1 MYSVEDLLISHGYK
15 ISSNNNV
22 PPSHSSSSQEQ
33 RPPTRSSSRCEITDK
48 RTGHGSVNGYKT
60 DCVYGGGVN
69 QTSSRGVPSDTE
81 IRDKN
86 QRTEGDNANL
96 VDGHSPRGTLT
107 SDSGFHDAHREIYT
121 HLRPESEV
129 SYWRRRGQ
137 DFNMLLDYVDIREPQ
152 GKQLGG
158 QHKAEGM
165 QRRPE
170 SALTTEEHRRER
182 QRRADSARARE
193 RELALYQWK
202 MAAERKYQSL
212 GTEEWRPAVG
222 IGRHMSESEGERW
235 AKEQRQPRTA
245 EGAVPPRTKAKSQSL
260 PRMAMPSDSIQYLS
274 MSSSVQDPGGNYR
287 INGHQS
293 RVPQGRNLSEGE
305 SRERWVDNS
314 RSGVQSAPPSK
325 PRFSRPLRPPSY
337 EVHQQMRGSSEMLSG
352 DFVPHPRDRT
362 PLPFSRQD
370 YFSQE
375 LGGSGMEPPGYIP
388 PPSYRRQPVIRGGHR
403 TYANSMGN
411 YQYRGDPYMQGP
423 AMAEVQEWFM
433 RQTGVAWPD
442 NYRDGRRSMPCRRQA
457 YPGYVE
463 EHMGNIQYIPFD
475 DPRVRHISGG
485 KIDGNSLTDAD
496 KIRNI
501 RKDIPITSSSEK
513 SPEDSAFLLSGKS
526 FSSTEASNSNISD
539 CVNEAVIHKEVSG
552 EVINSKSTND
562 ENSNSFPASP
572 DYSSIFQTTSSQ
584 QKPSINHRLCKTVT
598 QVKTFEA
605 QTAAENKKNKKKVK
619 ETMFCLVSVP
629 VNMAVNKEATDPN
642 NNEKVSSLIVAPL
655 ENSVTQHCNKD
666 MPKIANSN
674 VQLIQ
679 SSSSLNTKRT
689 KKAPLRKEAI
699 DIWSLQAS
707 ADKELCYAGSWPGDQ
722 YKNQETQTG
731 SLEGSRNTNAQ
742 TTQTQVTCDPP
753 LSTDSGTATECSV
766 NYKCPIKVQRNFN
779 LSSNSAFYQTQT
791 ASSSS
796 IKSPDQVITTPS
808 PPSPDRQPP
817 LGKNA
822 SKRHA
827 LNGQEA
833 FGQFLLKPV
842 NRRPWDAIGELESF
856 NKELQDLNA
865 KQQTTDQTIEDLDEA
880 LRNILEVDNM
890 GTEFIRPE
898 LATHRIRSELA
909 MHSLQQHKEINPE
922 QQLKNENLDFRS
934 DLEHRVVTHTGK
946 DFREV
951 GSAFSLPSGRIVNPY
966 ISPRQEMDGG
976 FENYEVLSMIQDD
989 PKSNRMDIP
998 VPKESLLKDVGLTV
1012 YTAVPD
1018 SVKLG
1023 SPVLLSPES
1032 PMLTSP
1038 SDNSETCEVLQIT
1051 SSDSGGDQNANSPD
1065 LSTNH
1070 KCSNSNIIFAIKP
1083 DHKKVSESSKVNT
1096 GSERSPR
1103 SHGVRRQHFTFLANY
1118 DNADYDDDPYLSNEK
1133 TIADEHL
1140 EALLS
1145 QEKANS
1151 MASEDL
1157 SNLYQIQCAKV
1168 IPVHE
1173 SIEQRAARILGIA
1186 VPAEA
1191 LVISQ
1196 DCCKQD
1202 QENEHHDKES
1212 MEKAELVMQTK
1223 TIRPNEET
1231 QNVSREYK
1239 QVIET
1244 TVHTHIRLM
1253 ENDPVIGQDHDS
1265 TEAKFCKDS
1274 HSSLVL
1280 DLPEF
1285 PPNNLRL
1292 SLPVTEDE
1300 DLILSVCGGE
1310 KKVPPAADMCEGQP
1324 DKSIVYHPSSVCR
1337 NEEMSAERIN
1347 PAVEDESMSCV
1358 SGFKKE
1364 IQKGRGEEEIG
1375 KEETEN
1381 RVQEDKVL
1389 EGVEDQFVSNEMRVN
1404 AEWQAA
1410 FEKKIDEDIDR
1421 TRDEEEETKEEIVE
1435 TIIKSPQSMGCLSP
1449 VSQSRSA
1456 TVVKRE
1462 ITLPDT
1468 FSMAADSDSLE
1479 DDEIHS
1485 VSDSYDP
1492 SRVETV

>member
-1 MYSVEDLLISHGYK
+1 M
-15 ISSNNNV
+15 
-22 PPSHSSSSQEQ
+22 
-33 RPPTRSSSRCEITDK
+33 
-48 RTGHGSVNGYKT
+48 
-60 DCVYGGGVN
+60 
-69 QTSSRGVPSDTE
+69 
-81 IRDKN
+81 
-86 QRTEGDNANL
+86 
-96 VDGHSPRGTLT
+96 
-107 SDSGFHDAHREIYT
+107 YT
-121 HLRPESEV
+121 HPRPEHNV
-129 SYWRRRGQ
+129 AYWRRQGQ

-158 QHKAEGM
+158 HKAEGM

-222 IGRHMSESEGERW
+222 IGQHMSESGGERW
-235 AKEQRQPRTA
+235 AQEQRRPRTA

-274 MSSSVQDPGGNYR
+274 MSSSGQDPRGSYR
-287 INGHQS
+287 TNGHQS
-293 RVPQGRNLSEGE
+293 RVLQGRSLSEGE
-305 SRERWVDNS
+305 SRERWTDNS
-314 RSGVQSAPPSK
+314 RSCVQSAPPSK

-370 YFSQE
+370 YFAQE

-433 RQTGVAWPD
+433 RQTGMAWPD

-457 YPGYVE
+457 YPGYGE
-463 EHMGNIQYIPFD
+463 EHIGNVQYIPFD

-485 KIDGNSLTDAD
+485 RMDGNSLTDAD

-501 RKDIPITSSSEK
+501 RKDVPITSTSEK
-513 SPEDSAFLLSGKS
+513 SPDDSAFLLSGKP

-539 CVNEAVIHKEVSG
+539 CVNEAVMHKEVSG

-562 ENSNSFPASP
+562 ENSNRYPAIP
-572 DYSSIFQTTSSQ
+572 DYLNAFQITSQHQASQ
-584 QKPSINHRLCKTVT
+584 QKPSIDQQFCDTVT

-605 QTAAENKKNKKKVK
+605 QTAAENKKNKKKIK

-629 VNMAVNKEATDPN
+629 INMVASKEDTDPN
-642 NNEKVSSLIVAPL
+642 NNEKVSSLVAVPT
-655 ENSVTQHCNKD
+655 ENSVIQLCSKD

-674 VQLIQ
+674 EQLIQ

-689 KKAPLRKEAI
+689 KRAPLRKEII
-699 DIWSLQAS
+699 DVWSLQAS

-731 SLEGSRNTNAQ
+731 SLEGSRNTNVQ
-742 TTQTQVTCDPP
+742 NPQTQVTCDPP
-753 LSTDSGTATECSV
+753 SSTDSGLGTECSV
-766 NYKCPIKVQRNFN
+766 NYKCPIKVQKNFN
-779 LSSNSAFYQTQT
+779 LSSSSAFSRTKT

-796 IKSPDQVITTPS
+796 IKSPVQVITTPS
-808 PPSPDRQPP
+808 PPSPDRQLLLRKSAHKPQ
-817 LGKNA
+817 A
-822 SKRHA
+822 V
-827 LNGQEA
+827 NGQEA

-856 NKELQDLNA
+856 NKELQDQNA
-865 KQQTTDQTIEDLDEA
+865 KQQTTDQAIEDLDEA
-880 LRNILEVDNM
+880 LKSILEVDNTS
-890 GTEFIRPE
+890 TEFSGPE
-898 LATHRIRSELA
+898 LATHRVK
-909 MHSLQQHKEINPE
+909 QQHTERSPE
-922 QQLKNENLDFRS
+922 QHLKNDSLDFRS
-934 DLEHRVVTHTGK
+934 DLEHIGVSLTGK

-951 GSAFSLPSGRIVNPY
+951 GSAFSTPMGQFVNPD
-966 ISPRQEMDGG
+966 IPPRQDMDSG
-976 FENYEVLSMIQDD
+976 FVNYEVLSMMQDE
-989 PKSNRMDIP
+989 PMLNRLDIP

-1012 YTAVPD
+1012 YTAIPD
-1018 SVKLG
+1018 SVKLE
-1023 SPVLLSPES
+1023 SPVGLSPES

-1038 SDNSETCEVLQIT
+1038 SDNSETCEASQIT
-1051 SSDSGGDQNANSPD
+1051 SSDSGGDQNTNSPD
-1065 LSTNH
+1065 FSAKH
-1070 KCSNSNIIFAIKP
+1070 KHSNSNISFANKP
-1083 DHKKVSESSKVNT
+1083 DHKKASENSKVIT
-1096 GSERSPR
+1096 GSERSPHI
-1103 SHGVRRQHFTFLANY
+1103 HGVRSQHFTFMANY

-1151 MASEDL
+1151 MPTEDL
-1157 SNLYQIQCAKV
+1157 SNLYQIQCAKG

-1173 SIEQRAARILGIA
+1173 SIEQRAARILGIV

-1191 LVISQ
+1191 LVVSQ
-1196 DCCKQD
+1196 DGCKQD
-1202 QENEHHDKES
+1202 QAYEHGDKQSE
-1212 MEKAELVMQTK
+1212 EKAEFVMQTM

-1231 QNVSREYK
+1231 QHVSREYE

-1244 TVHTHIRLM
+1244 SVHIHEPM
-1253 ENDPVIGQDHDS
+1253 EKIDPAIGEHHGSAGDKS
-1265 TEAKFCKDS
+1265 SKES
-1274 HSSLVL
+1274 HTTCLVL

-1300 DLILSVCGGE
+1300 DLTLSVCGGE
-1310 KKVPPAADMCEGQP
+1310 KKVTPAADMSEGQP

-1337 NEEMSAERIN
+1337 NEVSAEHIN

-1358 SGFKKE
+1358 SGFKKG

-1375 KEETEN
+1375 KERTEN
-1381 RVQEDKVL
+1381 RVQEDNIV
-1389 EGVEDQFVSNEMRVN
+1389 EGEEEQFVMKEMRVN
-1404 AEWQAA
+1404 EWQAA
-1410 FEKKIDEDIDR
+1410 FEKKIAEDIDR
-1421 TRDEEEETKEEIVE
+1421 KRDEEEETKEEIVE
-1435 TIIKSPQSMGCLSP
+1435 RTIQSPKSMSCSVSVPQA
-1449 VSQSRSA
+1449 RSG

-1462 ITLPDT
+1462 ITLPDA
-1468 FSMAADSDSLE
+1468 FSLTTDSDSLE
-1479 DDEIHS
+1479 DDDIPS
-1485 VSDSYDP
+1485 VSGECKFILHSYELP
-1492 SRVETV
+1492 KNNLK

>member
-22 PPSHSSSSQEQ
+22 PPSHSSSPSSHEQ
-33 RPPTRSSSRCEITDK
+33 RPATRSNSRCEITDK
-48 RTGHGSVNGYKT
+48 RRGHGAVNGYKA
-60 DCVYGGGVN
+60 DCVYGGDVR
-69 QTSSRGVPSDTE
+69 QTSSRSGPSDTE

-86 QRTEGDNANL
+86 QRTEEDNANL
-96 VDGHSPRGTLT
+96 VDGHSPGGTLT
-107 SDSGFHDAHREIYT
+107 SDSGFHDAHREMYT
-121 HLRPESEV
+121 HPRPEHDV
-129 SYWRRRGQ
+129 AYWRRRGQ

-158 QHKAEGM
+158 HHKAQGM

-222 IGRHMSESEGERW
+222 IGQHMSESEGERW
-235 AKEQRQPRTA
+235 AQEQRRPRTA

-274 MSSSVQDPGGNYR
+274 ISSSGHDPCGSYR
-287 INGHQS
+287 TNGHQS
-293 RVPQGRNLSEGE
+293 RVPQGRSLSEGE
-305 SRERWVDNS
+305 SRERWIDNS

-352 DFVPHPRDRT
+352 EFVPHPRDRT

-370 YFSQE
+370 YFAQE

-433 RQTGVAWPD
+433 RQTGMAWPD

-457 YPGYVE
+457 YPGYGE
-463 EHMGNIQYIPFD
+463 EHIGNVQYIPFD

-485 KIDGNSLTDAD
+485 RMDGNSLTDAD

-501 RKDIPITSSSEK
+501 RKDVPITSTSEK
-513 SPEDSAFLLSGKS
+513 SPDDSAFLFSGKP
-526 FSSTEASNSNISD
+526 FSNTEASNSNISD
-539 CVNEAVIHKEVSG
+539 CVNEAVMHKEVSG

-562 ENSNSFPASP
+562 ENSNRYPAIP
-572 DYSSIFQTTSSQ
+572 DYLNSFQITSQHQTSQ
-584 QKPSINHRLCKTVT
+584 QKPSIDQQFCDTVT

-605 QTAAENKKNKKKVK
+605 QTAAENKKNKKKIK

-629 VNMAVNKEATDPN
+629 INVVANKEAIDPN
-642 NNEKVSSLIVAPL
+642 NNEKISSLVVIPT
-655 ENSVTQHCNKD
+655 ENSVTQLCSKD
-666 MPKIANSN
+666 MPKTANSSE
-674 VQLIQ
+674 QLIQ

-689 KKAPLRKEAI
+689 KRAPLRKEII
-699 DIWSLQAS
+699 DVWSLQAS

-731 SLEGSRNTNAQ
+731 SLEGSRNTTVQNP
-742 TTQTQVTCDPP
+742 QTQVTYDP
-753 LSTDSGTATECSV
+753 LSSTDSGLGTECSV
-766 NYKCPIKVQRNFN
+766 NKCPVKVQKNFN
-779 LSSNSAFYQTQT
+779 LSSNSAFSQTKT

-796 IKSPDQVITTPS
+796 TKSPVQLITAPS
-808 PPSPDRQPP
+808 PPSPDRQLLLRKSAPKP
-817 LGKNA
+817 Q
-822 SKRHA
+822 A

-856 NKELQDLNA
+856 NKELQDQNA
-865 KQQTTDQTIEDLDEA
+865 KQQTTDQAIEDLDEA
-880 LRNILEVDNM
+880 LKSILEVDTTIM
-890 GTEFIRPE
+890 EFSRPE
-898 LATHRIRSELA
+898 LATHRVK
-909 MHSLQQHKEINPE
+909 QQHTERSPE
-922 QQLKNENLDFRS
+922 RQLKNDNLDFRS
-934 DLEHRVVTHTGK
+934 DLEHSGVTQIGK

-951 GSAFSLPSGRIVNPY
+951 GSAFSTLVGQFVNPA
-966 ISPRQEMDGG
+966 IPPRQEMDSG
-976 FENYEVLSMIQDD
+976 FVNYEVLSMTQDD
-989 PKSNRMDIP
+989 LMVNRLDIT

-1012 YTAVPD
+1012 YTVIPD
-1018 SVKLG
+1018 SVKLE
-1023 SPVLLSPES
+1023 SPVGLSPES

-1038 SDNSETCEVLQIT
+1038 SDNSETCEASQIT
-1051 SSDSGGDQNANSPD
+1051 SSDSGGDQNTNSPD
-1065 LSTNH
+1065 FSSKH
-1070 KCSNSNIIFAIKP
+1070 KHSNSNISFANKP
-1083 DHKKVSESSKVNT
+1083 DQKKASENSKVIT
-1096 GSERSPR
+1096 GSERSLHI
-1103 SHGVRRQHFTFLANY
+1103 HGVRSQQFTFMPNP

-1151 MASEDL
+1151 MPTEDL
-1157 SNLYQIQCAKV
+1157 SNLYQIQCAKG

-1173 SIEQRAARILGIA
+1173 SIEQRAARILGIV

-1191 LVISQ
+1191 LVVSQ
-1196 DCCKQD
+1196 DGCKQD
-1202 QENEHHDKES
+1202 QEDEHGDEPS
-1212 MEKAELVMQTK
+1212 EEKAEFVMQTM
-1223 TIRPNEET
+1223 TIKPSEET
-1231 QNVSREYK
+1231 QHVRREYE

-1244 TVHTHIRLM
+1244 SVHIHELM
-1253 ENDPVIGQDHDS
+1253 EKIDTAIEEDHGPAGEKS
-1265 TEAKFCKDS
+1265 SKES
-1274 HSSLVL
+1274 HSTSLVL

-1292 SLPVTEDE
+1292 SLPVTEDK
-1300 DLILSVCGGE
+1300 DLTLSVCGGE
-1310 KKVPPAADMCEGQP
+1310 KKVTPAADMSEGQP
-1324 DKSIVYHPSSVCR
+1324 DKSIIHHPTSVCR

-1347 PAVEDESMSCV
+1347 PLMKDESMSCV
-1358 SGFKKE
+1358 SGFKKG

-1375 KEETEN
+1375 KERNEN
-1381 RVQEDKVL
+1381 RVQEDNVV
-1389 EGVEDQFVSNEMRVN
+1389 EGEEEQSVMNETRVN
-1404 AEWQAA
+1404 EWQAV
-1410 FEKKIDEDIDR
+1410 FEKKIDEDVDR
-1421 TRDEEEETKEEIVE
+1421 KMDEEEETKEEIVE
-1435 TIIKSPQSMGCLSP
+1435 RTIQSPKSMGRS
-1449 VSQSRSA
+1449 VSVPQSRSG

-1468 FSMAADSDSLE
+1468 FSMATDSDSLE
-1479 DDEIHS
+1479 EDDIQSFSEMTAD
-1485 VSDSYDP
+1485 VP
-1492 SRVETV
+1492 GPG

>member
-22 PPSHSSSSQEQ
+22 PPSHSSSSSSHEQ
-33 RPPTRSSSRCEITDK
+33 RPPTHSNSRCEITDK
-48 RTGHGSVNGYKT
+48 RTGHGAVNGYKA
-60 DCVYGGGVN
+60 DYVYGAGVK
-69 QTSSRGVPSDTE
+69 QSSSRGGPSDTE

-86 QRTEGDNANL
+86 QKTEEDNANL
-96 VDGHSPRGTLT
+96 VDGHSPGGTLT
-107 SDSGFHDAHREIYT
+107 SDSGFHDAHREMYT
-121 HLRPESEV
+121 HPRPEHDV

-137 DFNMLLDYVDIREPQ
+137 DFNVLLDYVDIREPQ
-152 GKQLGG
+152 GKQLSGK
-158 QHKAEGM
+158 HKAEGM

-193 RELALYQWK
+193 RELALYQWRL
-202 MAAERKYQSL
+202 AAERKYQSL

-235 AKEQRQPRTA
+235 AQEQRRPRTA

-260 PRMAMPSDSIQYLS
+260 PRMAMPSDSLQYLS
-274 MSSSVQDPGGNYR
+274 ISSSGQDPCGSYR
-287 INGHQS
+287 LNGHQS
-293 RVPQGRNLSEGE
+293 RVPQGRSLSEGE
-305 SRERWVDNS
+305 SRERWTENS

-352 DFVPHPRDRT
+352 DFMPHPRDRT

-370 YFSQE
+370 YFAQE

-411 YQYRGDPYMQGP
+411 YQCRGDPYIQGP

-433 RQTGVAWPD
+433 RQTGMAWPD

-463 EHMGNIQYIPFD
+463 EHIGNVQYIPFD

-485 KIDGNSLTDAD
+485 RMDGNSLTDAD

-501 RKDIPITSSSEK
+501 RKDIPITSTSEK
-513 SPEDSAFLLSGKS
+513 SPDDSAFLLSGKPL
-526 FSSTEASNSNISD
+526 SSTEASNSNISD
-539 CVNEAVIHKEVSG
+539 CVNEAVMHKEVSG

-562 ENSNSFPASP
+562 ENSNRYPASP
-572 DYSSIFQTTSSQ
+572 DYPNTFRTTLSQ
-584 QKPSINHRLCKTVT
+584 QKPSIDQQFCETVT

-605 QTAAENKKNKKKVK
+605 QTAAENKKNKKKIK

-629 VNMAVNKEATDPN
+629 INMVANKEATDPN
-642 NNEKVSSLIVAPL
+642 NNEKVSSLVVAST
-655 ENSVTQHCNKD
+655 ENSVTQHCSKD
-666 MPKIANSN
+666 MPKIANN
-674 VQLIQ
+674 NEQLIQ

-689 KKAPLRKEAI
+689 KKVPLRKEII
-699 DIWSLQAS
+699 DVWSLHAS

-742 TTQTQVTCDPP
+742 NPQTQVTYDPP
-753 LSTDSGTATECSV
+753 SSTDSGLGTECSV
-766 NYKCPIKVQRNFN
+766 NYKCPIKVQKNFN
-779 LSSNSAFYQTQT
+779 LSSNSAFSQTKG
-791 ASSSS
+791 ASSSNVK
-796 IKSPDQVITTPS
+796 IPVQVITTPS
-808 PPSPDRQPP
+808 PPSPDYQLP
-817 LGKNA
+817 LRKSA
-822 SKRHA
+822 PKPQA

-856 NKELQDLNA
+856 NKELQDQNA
-865 KQQTTDQTIEDLDEA
+865 KHQTTDQAIEDLDEA
-880 LRNILEVDNM
+880 LRNILEVDNTS
-890 GTEFIRPE
+890 TEFIRPE
-898 LATHRIRSELA
+898 LATH
-909 MHSLQQHKEINPE
+909 MVKQQHKERSPK
-922 QQLKNENLDFRS
+922 QQLKNDNLDFRS
-934 DLEHRVVTHTGK
+934 DLEHRSMTQTDK

-951 GSAFSLPSGRIVNPY
+951 GSAFFTPMGRFVNPD
-966 ISPRQEMDGG
+966 IPPREEMDSE
-976 FENYEVLSMIQDD
+976 FVNYEVLSMMQDD
-989 PKSNRMDIP
+989 PRLNRLDIP

-1012 YTAVPD
+1012 YTAIPD

-1023 SPVLLSPES
+1023 SPVGLSPES

-1038 SDNSETCEVLQIT
+1038 SDNSETCDALQIT
-1051 SSDSGGDQNANSPD
+1051 SSDSGGDQNTNSLD
-1065 LSTNH
+1065 FSANH
-1070 KCSNSNIIFAIKP
+1070 KRSNSNISFATKP
-1083 DHKKVSESSKVNT
+1083 DHKKVSENSKVIT
-1096 GSERSPR
+1096 DSERSPHIR
-1103 SHGVRRQHFTFLANY
+1103 GVRSQHFTFMANY
-1118 DNADYDDDPYLSNEK
+1118 DNTDYDDDDPYLSNEK

-1151 MASEDL
+1151 MPTEDL
-1157 SNLYQIQCAKV
+1157 SNLYQIQCAKG

-1173 SIEQRAARILGIA
+1173 SLEQRAARILGIA

-1191 LVISQ
+1191 LVVSQ
-1196 DCCKQD
+1196 DGCRQD
-1202 QENEHHDKES
+1202 QENEYGNKQSE
-1212 MEKAELVMQTK
+1212 EKAKFVMQAMK
-1223 TIRPNEET
+1223 LRPNEET
-1231 QNVSREYK
+1231 QHVSREYE
-1239 QVIET
+1239 QVTET
-1244 TVHTHIRLM
+1244 SVHTHELM
-1253 ENDPVIGQDHDS
+1253 VKNDTAIGEDHGS
-1265 TEAKFCKDS
+1265 TGDKSNKEG
-1274 HSSLVL
+1274 HTTSLVL

-1300 DLILSVCGGE
+1300 DLTLSVCGGE
-1310 KKVPPAADMCEGQP
+1310 KKVTPAADMSEGQL

-1347 PAVEDESMSCV
+1347 PVLEDESMSCV
-1358 SGFKKE
+1358 SGFEEE

-1375 KEETEN
+1375 KERTEN
-1381 RVQEDKVL
+1381 RVQEDNVL
-1389 EGVEDQFVSNEMRVN
+1389 EGEEEQFVMNEMRVN
-1404 AEWQAA
+1404 EWQAA

-1421 TRDEEEETKEEIVE
+1421 KRDEEEELKEEIVE
-1435 TIIKSPQSMGCLSP
+1435 RTIQSPQSMGCSVP
-1449 VSQSRSA
+1449 VSQSRSG

-1468 FSMAADSDSLE
+1468 FSMTTDSDSLE
-1479 DDEIHS
+1479 DDDIQS

-1492 SRVETV
+1492 SRVERV

>member
-1 MYSVEDLLISHGYK
+1 
-15 ISSNNNV
+15 
-22 PPSHSSSSQEQ
+22 
-33 RPPTRSSSRCEITDK
+33 
-48 RTGHGSVNGYKT
+48 
-60 DCVYGGGVN
+60 
-69 QTSSRGVPSDTE
+69 
-81 IRDKN
+81 
-86 QRTEGDNANL
+86 
-96 VDGHSPRGTLT
+96 
-107 SDSGFHDAHREIYT
+107 
-121 HLRPESEV
+121 
-129 SYWRRRGQ
+129 
-137 DFNMLLDYVDIREPQ
+137 MLLDYVDIRDQQ
-152 GKQLGG
+152 GKQLGS

-212 GTEEWRPAVG
+212 GSEEWRPAVG

-235 AKEQRQPRTA
+235 AQEQRRPRTA

-274 MSSSVQDPGGNYR
+274 MSSSGQDPCGNYQ

-305 SRERWVDNS
+305 SRERWTDNS
-314 RSGVQSAPPSK
+314 RSGIQSAPSSK

-370 YFSQE
+370 YFAQE

-433 RQTGVAWPD
+433 RQTGMAWPD
-442 NYRDGRRSMPCRRQA
+442 NYRDGRRSMPCRRQV
-457 YPGYVE
+457 YPGYSE
-463 EHMGNIQYIPFD
+463 EHIGNIQYIPFD

-485 KIDGNSLTDAD
+485 RMDGSSLTDAD

-501 RKDIPITSSSEK
+501 RKDIPTTSTSEK
-513 SPEDSAFLLSGKS
+513 SPDDSAFLLSGKP
-526 FSSTEASNSNISD
+526 FSSTEGSNSDISY
-539 CVNEAVIHKEVSG
+539 CVSEAVMHKEVPG
-552 EVINSKSTND
+552 EVSNSND
-562 ENSNSFPASP
+562 ENSNRYPASP
-572 DYSSIFQTTSSQ
+572 DNPNTFQTTSSQ
-584 QKPSINHRLCKTVT
+584 QKLSIDQRFCETVT

-605 QTAAENKKNKKKVK
+605 QTAAENKKNRKKIK

-629 VNMAVNKEATDPN
+629 INMVAKKEATDPN
-642 NNEKVSSLIVAPL
+642 NNEKVSSLVVAPT
-655 ENSVTQHCNKD
+655 ENSVTQHCSKD

-674 VQLIQ
+674 EQLIQ
-679 SSSSLNTKRT
+679 STSSLNTKRT
-689 KKAPLRKEAI
+689 KKAPLRKEII

-731 SLEGSRNTNAQ
+731 SPECSRNTNAQ
-742 TTQTQVTCDPP
+742 HPQTQVTCAPTS
-753 LSTDSGTATECSV
+753 STDSGLGTECSG
-766 NYKCPIKVQRNFN
+766 NYKSPMKAQKNCNF
-779 LSSNSAFYQTQT
+779 SSNNAFSQTKL

-796 IKSPDQVITTPS
+796 TKSPVQIIMTPS
-808 PPSPDRQPP
+808 PLSPDRQPP
-817 LGKNA
+817 LRK
-822 SKRHA
+822 SVPKRQA

-856 NKELQDLNA
+856 NKELQDQNA
-865 KQQTTDQTIEDLDEA
+865 KQQTTDQDIKDLDEA
-880 LRNILEVDNM
+880 LANILEVDNM
-890 GTEFIRPE
+890 STVFIRPE
-898 LATHRIRSELA
+898 LAAHRVYQQSTERS
-909 MHSLQQHKEINPE
+909 PE
-922 QQLKNENLDFRS
+922 QQLKNDNFDFIL
-934 DLEHRVVTHTGK
+934 DLEHRDGTQTGK
-946 DFREV
+946 DFREG
-951 GSAFSLPSGRIVNPY
+951 GSAFSTPTGRFVNPV
-966 ISPRQEMDGG
+966 IPLSQDIDRG
-976 FENYEVLSMIQDD
+976 FVNYEDLSMIQDD
-989 PKSNRMDIP
+989 PSLDRLDIP

-1012 YTAVPD
+1012 YTAIPD

-1023 SPVLLSPES
+1023 SPEGLSPES

-1038 SDNSETCEVLQIT
+1038 SDNSETCEALQIT
-1051 SSDSGGDQNANSPD
+1051 SSDSGGDQNTNSPD
-1065 LSTNH
+1065 FSANH
-1070 KCSNSNIIFAIKP
+1070 ESLNSNISFATKP
-1083 DHKKVSESSKVNT
+1083 DHKKVSENSKVFT
-1096 GSERSPR
+1096 EKSPHI
-1103 SHGVRRQHFTFLANY
+1103 HGVRSQHFTFMATS
-1118 DNADYDDDPYLSNEK
+1118 DDDDYDDDPCVRNEK

-1145 QEKANS
+1145 QEKANN
-1151 MASEDL
+1151 MPTEDL
-1157 SNLYQIQCAKV
+1157 SNLYQIQCAKG

-1191 LVISQ
+1191 LVVTQ
-1196 DCCKQD
+1196 DGCKQN
-1202 QENEHHDKES
+1202 QENEHG
-1212 MEKAELVMQTK
+1212 EKQSEEQTEFVMQTMK
-1223 TIRPNEET
+1223 KRPNEKT
-1231 QNVSREYK
+1231 QDVNREYE
-1239 QVIET
+1239 QVIESSF
-1244 TVHTHIRLM
+1244 HTHELM
-1253 ENDPVIGQDHDS
+1253 EMNDPAVGEDDGS
-1265 TEAKFCKDS
+1265 RGDKSCKES
-1274 HSSLVL
+1274 HTASVVL

-1300 DLILSVCGGE
+1300 DLTLSVCGGE
-1310 KKVPPAADMCEGQP
+1310 KKVTPAADMSEGQP
-1324 DKSIVYHPSSVCR
+1324 DKSIIYHPSSVCR
-1337 NEEMSAERIN
+1337 NEEMSAEHIN
-1347 PAVEDESMSCV
+1347 PVVEDESMSCV

-1364 IQKGRGEEEIG
+1364 FQKGRGEEEIG
-1375 KEETEN
+1375 KERTEN
-1381 RVQEDKVL
+1381 RVQEDNVL
-1389 EGVEDQFVSNEMRVN
+1389 EGKVEQFLMNEMRLN
-1404 AEWQAA
+1404 EWQAA

-1421 TRDEEEETKEEIVE
+1421 KRDEEEETKEWIVE
-1435 TIIKSPQSMGCLSP
+1435 QTMQSPQPVGCS
-1449 VSQSRSA
+1449 VSVPQSRSG

-1462 ITLPDT
+1462 ITLPDI
-1468 FSMAADSDSLE
+1468 FSVTTDSDSLE
-1479 DDEIHS
+1479 DDDIQA
-1485 VSDSYDP
+1485 VSGECKFILRSDELPKNNLKDG
-1492 SRVETV
+1492 VLFIFNLK

>member
-33 RPPTRSSSRCEITDK
+33 RPASRSNSRCEIVDK
-48 RTGHGSVNGYKT
+48 RTGHGAVNGYKL
-60 DCVYGGGVN
+60 DSVYGGAGK
-69 QTSSRGVPSDTE
+69 QALSQSSPSDTE

-86 QRTEGDNANL
+86 QRTEEDNANR
-96 VDGHSPRGTLT
+96 VDGHSPGGT
-107 SDSGFHDAHREIYT
+107 SDSRFSDAHREMYT
-121 HLRPESEV
+121 YPRPEHDV

-137 DFNMLLDYVDIREPQ
+137 DLNMLLDYVDIRDPQ
-152 GKQLGG
+152 EKQLGN

-235 AKEQRQPRTA
+235 AQEQRRPRTA

-274 MSSSVQDPGGNYR
+274 MSSTGQDPCASYR

-293 RVPQGRNLSEGE
+293 RLPKGCNLSEGE
-305 SRERWVDNS
+305 IREQWIDNS

-352 DFVPHPRDRT
+352 DFVPHARDRT
-362 PLPFSRQD
+362 PLPFSRQE
-370 YFSQE
+370 YFAQE

-403 TYANSMGN
+403 IYANTMGN
-411 YQYRGDPYMQGP
+411 YQYRGDSYMQGP
-423 AMAEVQEWFM
+423 AMTEVQEWFM
-433 RQTGVAWPD
+433 RQTGIAWPD

-463 EHMGNIQYIPFD
+463 EHTANVQYIPFD
-475 DPRVRHISGG
+475 DPRVRHISGRR
-485 KIDGNSLTDAD
+485 INGNSLTDAD

-501 RKDIPITSSSEK
+501 TKEIPITSTCEK
-513 SPEDSAFLLSGKS
+513 SPDDSAFLVSGKP

-539 CVNEAVIHKEVSG
+539 WFDEAVTHTEVSQ
-552 EVINSKSTND
+552 EMVNSKSTNN
-562 ENSNSFPASP
+562 ENSNKYPASP
-572 DYSSIFQTTSSQ
+572 DYPTTFQTTFSQ
-584 QKPSINHRLCKTVT
+584 PSIDQQFCETVT

-605 QTAAENKKNKKKVK
+605 QTAAENKKNKKKIK

-629 VNMAVNKEATDPN
+629 INMVANKEATDTN
-642 NNEKVSSLIVAPL
+642 NNEKVSSLVVAPA
-655 ENSVTQHCNKD
+655 ESSVTQYCSKD

-674 VQLIQ
+674 EQVIQ

-689 KKAPLRKEAI
+689 KKPSLRKEVI
-699 DIWSLQAS
+699 DVWSLQAS
-707 ADKELCYAGSWPGDQ
+707 VDKEMCSAGSWPGDQ

-731 SLEGSRNTNAQ
+731 SVEGSRNTNAQ
-742 TTQTQVTCDPP
+742 NLQKQVTYDPP
-753 LSTDSGTATECSV
+753 SSTDSGQGTECSIS
-766 NYKCPIKVQRNFN
+766 YKCPQKVQKNFN
-779 LSSNSAFYQTQT
+779 PSSNSAFSQTKA
-791 ASSSS
+791 ASSSN
-796 IKSPDQVITTPS
+796 IKSPAQVLMTSS

-817 LGKNA
+817 QSVPKP
-822 SKRHA
+822 HT
-827 LNGQEA
+827 LNGQEV

-856 NKELQDLNA
+856 NKELQDHNA
-865 KQQTTDQTIEDLDEA
+865 KQQTTAQSTEDLDEA
-880 LRNILEVDNM
+880 LRNILEVDNPST
-890 GTEFIRPE
+890 GFITPE
-898 LATHRIRSELA
+898 VSAYKVK
-909 MHSLQQHKEINPE
+909 QQHTDRSPQ
-922 QQLKNENLDFRS
+922 QQLKNDKFDFRS
-934 DLEHRVVTHTGK
+934 DLKHRGMIQTGK
-946 DFREV
+946 NFREV
-951 GSAFSLPSGRIVNPY
+951 GSAFSTSKGRFVNPDLPSTP
-966 ISPRQEMDGG
+966 EMDSG
-976 FENYEVLSMIQDD
+976 FVNYEDLSMMQDVLGVN
-989 PKSNRMDIP
+989 SLDIP

-1012 YTAVPD
+1012 YTPIPD

-1023 SPVLLSPES
+1023 SPVGLSPES

-1051 SSDSGGDQNANSPD
+1051 SSDSGEDQNTNSPD
-1065 LSTNH
+1065 FSVNH
-1070 KCSNSNIIFAIKP
+1070 KHTNSNIIYATKH
-1083 DHKKVSESSKVNT
+1083 DHKKVSEKSSEKN
-1096 GSERSPR
+1096 SERSRPINVVR
-1103 SHGVRRQHFTFLANY
+1103 SQHFTFMANF
-1118 DNADYDDDPYLSNEK
+1118 DNDDNLYVSNEK

-1145 QEKANS
+1145 QEKAS
-1151 MASEDL
+1151 SIPTEDL
-1157 SNLYQIQCAKV
+1157 SNLYQIQCAKG
-1168 IPVHE
+1168 IPVNE

-1186 VPAEA
+1186 ISAEA

-1196 DCCKQD
+1196 DDCNQF
-1202 QENEHHDKES
+1202 QENEHSDKQSE
-1212 MEKAELVMQTK
+1212 EKAEFILQTMRV
-1223 TIRPNEET
+1223 RPNEET
-1231 QNVSREYK
+1231 KHVNRKYE
-1239 QVIET
+1239 QVMAT
-1244 TVHTHIRLM
+1244 SVHTSDLM
-1253 ENDPVIGQDHDS
+1253 EKKNTAAGEDHNCTGDKS
-1265 TEAKFCKDS
+1265 IKEN
-1274 HSSLVL
+1274 HINSLVL

-1300 DLILSVCGGE
+1300 DLTLSVCGGE
-1310 KKVPPAADMCEGQP
+1310 KKVTPAVDMSDSQP
-1324 DKSIVYHPSSVCR
+1324 DNSIVYHPSPLCK
-1337 NEEMSAERIN
+1337 NEEMSSESIN
-1347 PAVEDESMSCV
+1347 PDVEDESMSCV

-1364 IQKGRGEEEIG
+1364 IQKGRGEEEMG
-1375 KEETEN
+1375 KERTEN
-1381 RVQEDKVL
+1381 RVQEDNVQ
-1389 EGVEDQFVSNEMRVN
+1389 EGEEEQFRLNEMRVN
-1404 AEWQAA
+1404 EWHTA
-1410 FEKKIDEDIDR
+1410 FGEKIDEDLDSLR
-1421 TRDEEEETKEEIVE
+1421 EKEEETKEAIVE
-1435 TIIKSPQSMGCLSP
+1435 RAIQSPQSMGYSVP
-1449 VSQSRSA
+1449 VPVPQSRSG

-1468 FSMAADSDSLE
+1468 FNMTADSDSLE
-1479 DDEIHS
+1479 DEDIQS
-1485 VSDSYDP
+1485 ASDSYDP
-1492 SRVETV
+1492 SRVERV